1 METIP
6 DRLSVYITTEICV
19 LIFISDGNDNTTVSK
34 VIRYMGQSI
43 QERTK

>member
-6 DRLSVYITTEICV
+6 DRLSVYITTETCK
-19 LIFISDGNDNTTVSK
+19 LIFISDGNDNTAISK

-43 QERTK
+43 QERIK